1 MTRIVRDAGPAQTPR
16 GLPAPLPPGERIL
29 WQGSPEWKALALRA
43 MRLRGIAIY
52 FALLAILR
60 TGAALGDGESLAQ
73 ALLAGSWLLAIGA
86 VVIAMFVG
94 YAWLAARAA
103 IYTITN
109 RRVILSFGVALP
121 MSVNI
126 PLTMIA
132 SAALKRDGRDVGDI
146 PLVVNAPKRL
156 SYVLLWP
163 HVRPWRLSKVEP
175 MFRAIPRAG
184 EVAGILADALRG
196 AHAENMRAENTQAA
210 DRESVQAPPRGPAS
224 EPSAQKPRE
233 DRGGAHSP
241 VAA

>member
-1 MTRIVRDAGPAQTPR
+1 MTKIVRNAEPAQTPR
-16 GLPAPLPPGERIL
+16 GLPAPLPRGERIL
-29 WQGSPEWKALALRA
+29 WQGSPDWKALALRA

-52 FALLAILR
+52 FGILAVLR
-60 TGAALGDGESLAQ
+60 AGVALGDGESLAQ

-86 VVIAMFVG
+86 AVIAMFAG

-103 IYTITN
+103 VYTITN
-109 RRVILSFGVALP
+109 RRVILSLGVALP

-132 SAALKRDGRDVGDI
+132 SAALRRDARDVGDL
-146 PLVVNAPKRL
+146 PLAVNAPKRL

-163 HVRPWRLSKVEP
+163 HVRPWRLSQVEP
-175 MFRAIPRAG
+175 MFRAVPRAG
-184 EVAGILADALRG
+184 EMAEILSAALRE
-196 AHAENMRAENTQAA
+196 AHAEAQAEAA
-210 DRESVQAPPRGPAS
+210 PQGAREHARGPVAEPVAQTPRGD
-224 EPSAQKPRE
+224 PRD